1 MYSNGVNVAL
11 ARVERSIRAAVSD
24 AADFM
29 RERGRRE
36 ALLTP
41 INANY
46 SLRVPATIIQ

>member
-29 RERGRRE
+29 REMGRRE
-36 ALLTP
+36 ALHTP

-46 SLRVPATIIQ
+46 SLRVPATILQ